1 MERPRPAEPAA
12 VPGILLSM
20 STGSCTWMVTC
31 WDCGGCWRP
40 RQVRATLG
48 GGEQFSGCC
57 WKTAPR
63 DGKPGNWEGDAA
75 PGERGNPA

>member
-1 MERPRPAEPAA
+1 
-12 VPGILLSM
+12 
-20 STGSCTWMVTC
+20 MVTC